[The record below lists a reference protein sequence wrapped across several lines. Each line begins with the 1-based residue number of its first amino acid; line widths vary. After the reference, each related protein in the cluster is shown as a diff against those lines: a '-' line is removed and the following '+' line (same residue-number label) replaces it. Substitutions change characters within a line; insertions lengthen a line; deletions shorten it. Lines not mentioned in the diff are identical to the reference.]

1 MNEFIKILLSLSASG
16 TLLLLLILGLKP
28 LYKNRFSKRWQ
39 YYIWIVVA
47 LRFLLPFTPDTTIIG
62 SLFEKFDTATIT
74 NEIPTNPNVPVPA
87 DTGNSKA
94 EPIQT
99 NREVTTAAMREP
111 FNKYVCLFFIWS
123 ALALVLFV
131 RKVTVYQ
138 GFIQYIKAG
147 NKEVSDVKTLN
158 LLSDCEEKLNIK
170 TRVELSCNSLIAS
183 PMLIGFFR
191 PRIILPIGELED
203 KELSYIFVHELIHY
217 KQRDMFYKWLIQIV
231 VCVHWFNPFVY
242 LLEREVNKS
251 CELSCDEKV
260 ISVLDDTARREYGD
274 TLISFLKSNNLYKSS
289 LASVTL
295 TEGAEQLKERL
306 GAIMKFRKK
315 SKVIIA
321 ITTIFTVAVCVCFFV
336 TGAYAAP
343 SVANEKKLFMEAA
356 TDIYGNDEEKKQFT
370 EIITASGEMIGIIDN
385 NKEIERFVKQLDIES
400 WNDMEQLPE
409 DIDLVYSYISYEVI
423 DEPIF
428 LQDGKQLVNMSTL
441 EFYISSKGEYIIRD
455 YNQEIETIARIS
467 EKAGQFL
474 NAPEDLELNKNIT
487 AKDILNG
494 WGLDFYVPNSDIEKT
509 DDIENVRY
517 YQGETSFTEKELRK
531 TSNEQ
536 KIQFYGADKNTLLNE
551 IDDISEI
558 AQYLNGLALDR
569 WEYVDDAP
577 NPEEVECQIVR
588 FMLSRHSNEK
598 ELKEMDTQILYKS
611 GGNYYIEEIISG
623 EYSDRGEFITY
634 YQVSEEIAKYILSY
648 IETYD
653 RNRTQEQSEQRMEE
667 QDVSDDE
674 NSIFEMELDKYYDDT
689 DPFVNERL
697 FCVSEDISTLK
708 SEISFQ
714 MDGKN
719 GIVEIKDNETDEL
732 IWTNTWNENIE
743 NDTFTISLNNILKEN
758 EYVIRFVGTEINYA
772 KIKVVFESDLVQE
785 RERPRKSN

>member
-1 MNEFIKILLSLSASG
+1 MNEFIKILLSLSVSG
-16 TLLLLLILGLKP
+16 ALLLLLILGLKP
-28 LYKNRFSKRWQ
+28 LYKNKFSKRWQ

-47 LRFLLPFTPDTTIIG
+47 LRLLLPFTPDTTIIG
-62 SLFEKFDTATIT
+62 SLFEKFDTTAIT

-99 NREVTTAAMREP
+99 NREITTAAMREP
-111 FNKYVCLFFIWS
+111 VDKYVCLFFIWS

-147 NKEVSDVKTLN
+147 NKEVSDIKILN
-158 LLSDCEEKLNIK
+158 LLSDCEEKLKIK
-170 TRVELSCNSLIAS
+170 TRVELSCNPLIAS

-191 PRIILPIGELED
+191 PRIILPVGEWED

-242 LLEREVNKS
+242 LLEKEVNKS

-274 TLISFLKSNNLYKSS
+274 ILISFLKSNNLYKSS

-315 SKVIIA
+315 SKAIIA
-321 ITTIFTVAVCVCFFV
+321 ITAIFTAAVCVCFFV

-343 SVANEKKLFMEAA
+343 SAANDMKTWKDSEILNEILTEDGVYYIFCDGAGEDDKPLSSVSAGSIKFVLVRKDSYTSIGPFDNMETLMEDVAEQCEYMNTLTQEEKKLVMEAVA
-356 TDIYGNDEEKKQFT
+356 DICGNVE
-370 EIITASGEMIGIIDN
+370 SDN
-385 NKEIERFVKQLDIES
+385 K
-400 WNDMEQLPE
+400 
-409 DIDLVYSYISYEVI
+409 
-423 DEPIF
+423 
-428 LQDGKQLVNMSTL
+428 
-441 EFYISSKGEYIIRD
+441 
-455 YNQEIETIARIS
+455 
-467 EKAGQFL
+467 
-474 NAPEDLELNKNIT
+474 
-487 AKDILNG
+487 
-494 WGLDFYVPNSDIEKT
+494 
-509 DDIENVRY
+509 
-517 YQGETSFTEKELRK
+517 
-531 TSNEQ
+531 
-536 KIQFYGADKNTLLNE
+536 
-551 IDDISEI
+551 
-558 AQYLNGLALDR
+558 
-569 WEYVDDAP
+569 
-577 NPEEVECQIVR
+577 
-588 FMLSRHSNEK
+588 
-598 ELKEMDTQILYKS
+598 
-611 GGNYYIEEIISG
+611 
-623 EYSDRGEFITY
+623 
-634 YQVSEEIAKYILSY
+634 
-648 IETYD
+648 
-653 RNRTQEQSEQRMEE
+653 
-667 QDVSDDE
+667 
-674 NSIFEMELDKYYDDT
+674 NSIFEMELDRYYDDT

-708 SEISFQ
+708 AKISFQ
-714 MDGKN
+714 MDGKS
-719 GIVEIKDNETDEL
+719 GLVEIRDNETDEL
-732 IWTNTWNENIE
+732 IWANTWNENIE

-772 KIKVVFESDLVQE
+772 KIEVIFESGLVRE

>member
-1 MNEFIKILLSLSASG
+1 MSEFIKILLSLSVSG
-16 TLLLLLILGLKP
+16 ALLLLLILGLKP
-28 LYKNRFSKRWQ
+28 LYKNKFSKRWQ

-62 SLFEKFDTATIT
+62 NLFEKFDTTAIT

-87 DTGNSKA
+87 DTGNNKA
-94 EPIQT
+94 EPIQP
-99 NREVTTAAMREP
+99 NREITTAAMREP
-111 FNKYVCLFFIWS
+111 VDKYVCLFFIWS
-123 ALALVLFV
+123 ALTLVLFV

-147 NKEVSDVKTLN
+147 NKEVSDIKILN
-158 LLSDCEEKLNIK
+158 LLSDCEEKLKIK
-170 TRVELSCNSLIAS
+170 TRVELSYNPLLAS

-191 PRIILPIGELED
+191 PRIILPVGEWED
-203 KELSYIFVHELIHY
+203 KELSYIFVHELVHY

-242 LLEREVNKS
+242 LLEKEVNKS

-274 TLISFLKSNNLYKSS
+274 ILISFLKSNNLYKSS

-321 ITTIFTVAVCVCFFV
+321 ITVIFTVAVCICFFA

-343 SVANEKKLFMEAA
+343 SIANEKKSFMEAV
-356 TDIYGNDEEKKQFT
+356 TDIFGNDEEKKQFT
-370 EIITASGEMIGIIDN
+370 EIISASGEMIGIIDN

-428 LQDGKQLVNMSTL
+428 LQDGIPLVNMSTL

-455 YNQEIETIARIS
+455 YNQEIEAIARIS
-467 EKAGQFL
+467 EKAGRFL

-487 AKDILNG
+487 AKDILDG
-494 WGLDFYVPNSDIEKT
+494 WGLDFYVPNSDIES
-509 DDIENVRY
+509 DIEKIIETARY
-517 YQGETSFTEKELRK
+517 YQGKTSFTEKELRR
-531 TSNEQ
+531 TSKEQ

-558 AQYLNGLALDR
+558 AQYLNGLALEQ
-569 WEYVDDAP
+569 WEYADNAP

-588 FMLSRHSNEK
+588 FMLSRDNKK

-611 GGNYYIEEIISG
+611 NGNYYIEEIIPG
-623 EYSDRGEFITY
+623 EYSEQGEFITY

-648 IETYD
+648 IE
-653 RNRTQEQSEQRMEE
+653 
-667 QDVSDDE
+667 
-674 NSIFEMELDKYYDDT
+674 I
-689 DPFVNERL
+689 
-697 FCVSEDISTLK
+697 
-708 SEISFQ
+708 
-714 MDGKN
+714 
-719 GIVEIKDNETDEL
+719 
-732 IWTNTWNENIE
+732 
-743 NDTFTISLNNILKEN
+743 
-758 EYVIRFVGTEINYA
+758 A
-772 KIKVVFESDLVQE
+772 
-785 RERPRKSN
+785 SN

>member
-1 MNEFIKILLSLSASG
+1 MSEFIKILLSLSVSG
-16 TLLLLLILGLKP
+16 ALLLLLILGLKP
-28 LYKNRFSKRWQ
+28 LYKNKFSKRWQ

-62 SLFEKFDTATIT
+62 SLFEKFDTTAIT

-99 NREVTTAAMREP
+99 NREITTAAMREP

-131 RKVTVYQ
+131 RKITVYQ

-147 NKEVSDVKTLN
+147 NKEVSDIKILN

-170 TRVELSCNSLIAS
+170 TRVELSCNPLIAS

-191 PRIILPIGELED
+191 PRIILPVGEWED

-242 LLEREVNKS
+242 LLEKEVNKS

-274 TLISFLKSNNLYKSS
+274 ILISFLKSNNLYKSS

-315 SKVIIA
+315 SKAIIA
-321 ITTIFTVAVCVCFFV
+321 ITAIFTAAVCVCFFV

-343 SVANEKKLFMEAA
+343 SAANDMKTWKDSEILNEILTEDGVYYIFCDGAGEDDKPLSSVSAGSIKFVLVRKDSYTSIGPFDNMETLMEDVAEQCEYMNTLTQEEKKLVMEAVA
-356 TDIYGNDEEKKQFT
+356 DICGNVE
-370 EIITASGEMIGIIDN
+370 SDN
-385 NKEIERFVKQLDIES
+385 K
-400 WNDMEQLPE
+400 
-409 DIDLVYSYISYEVI
+409 
-423 DEPIF
+423 
-428 LQDGKQLVNMSTL
+428 
-441 EFYISSKGEYIIRD
+441 
-455 YNQEIETIARIS
+455 
-467 EKAGQFL
+467 
-474 NAPEDLELNKNIT
+474 
-487 AKDILNG
+487 
-494 WGLDFYVPNSDIEKT
+494 
-509 DDIENVRY
+509 
-517 YQGETSFTEKELRK
+517 
-531 TSNEQ
+531 
-536 KIQFYGADKNTLLNE
+536 
-551 IDDISEI
+551 
-558 AQYLNGLALDR
+558 
-569 WEYVDDAP
+569 
-577 NPEEVECQIVR
+577 
-588 FMLSRHSNEK
+588 
-598 ELKEMDTQILYKS
+598 
-611 GGNYYIEEIISG
+611 
-623 EYSDRGEFITY
+623 
-634 YQVSEEIAKYILSY
+634 
-648 IETYD
+648 
-653 RNRTQEQSEQRMEE
+653 
-667 QDVSDDE
+667 
-674 NSIFEMELDKYYDDT
+674 NSIFEMELDRYYDDT

-708 SEISFQ
+708 AKISFQ
-714 MDGKN
+714 MDGKS
-719 GIVEIKDNETDEL
+719 GLVEIRDNETDEL
-732 IWTNTWNENIE
+732 IWANTWNENIE

-772 KIKVVFESDLVQE
+772 KIEVIFESGLVRE

>member
-1 MNEFIKILLSLSASG
+1 MNEFIKILLSLSVSG
-16 TLLLLLILGLKP
+16 ALLLLLILGLKP
-28 LYKNRFSKRWQ
+28 LYKNKFSKRWQ

-47 LRFLLPFTPDTTIIG
+47 LRLLLPFTPDTTIIG
-62 SLFEKFDTATIT
+62 SLFEKFDTTAIT

-99 NREVTTAAMREP
+99 NREITTAAMREP

-147 NKEVSDVKTLN
+147 NKEVSDIKILN
-158 LLSDCEEKLNIK
+158 LLSDCEEKLKIK
-170 TRVELSCNSLIAS
+170 TRVELSCNPLIAS

-191 PRIILPIGELED
+191 PRIILPVGEWED

-242 LLEREVNKS
+242 LLEKEVNKS

-260 ISVLDDTARREYGD
+260 ISILNEKAKREYGD

-315 SKVIIA
+315 SKAIIA
-321 ITTIFTVAVCVCFFV
+321 ITAIFTAAVCVCFFV

-343 SVANEKKLFMEAA
+343 SAANDMKTWKDSEILNEILTEDGVYYIFCDGAGEDDKPLSSVSAGSIKFVLVRKDSYTSIGPFDNMETLMEDVAEQCEYMNTLTQEEKKLVMEAVA
-356 TDIYGNDEEKKQFT
+356 DICGNVE
-370 EIITASGEMIGIIDN
+370 SDN
-385 NKEIERFVKQLDIES
+385 K
-400 WNDMEQLPE
+400 
-409 DIDLVYSYISYEVI
+409 
-423 DEPIF
+423 
-428 LQDGKQLVNMSTL
+428 
-441 EFYISSKGEYIIRD
+441 
-455 YNQEIETIARIS
+455 
-467 EKAGQFL
+467 
-474 NAPEDLELNKNIT
+474 
-487 AKDILNG
+487 
-494 WGLDFYVPNSDIEKT
+494 
-509 DDIENVRY
+509 
-517 YQGETSFTEKELRK
+517 
-531 TSNEQ
+531 
-536 KIQFYGADKNTLLNE
+536 
-551 IDDISEI
+551 
-558 AQYLNGLALDR
+558 
-569 WEYVDDAP
+569 
-577 NPEEVECQIVR
+577 
-588 FMLSRHSNEK
+588 
-598 ELKEMDTQILYKS
+598 
-611 GGNYYIEEIISG
+611 
-623 EYSDRGEFITY
+623 
-634 YQVSEEIAKYILSY
+634 
-648 IETYD
+648 
-653 RNRTQEQSEQRMEE
+653 
-667 QDVSDDE
+667 
-674 NSIFEMELDKYYDDT
+674 NSIFEMELDRYYDDT

-708 SEISFQ
+708 AKISFQ
-714 MDGKN
+714 MDGKS
-719 GIVEIKDNETDEL
+719 GLVEIRDNETDEL
-732 IWTNTWNENIE
+732 IWANTWNENIE

-772 KIKVVFESDLVQE
+772 KIEVIFESGLVRE

>member
-1 MNEFIKILLSLSASG
+1 MNEFIKILLSLSVSG
-16 TLLLLLILGLKP
+16 ALLLLLILGLKP
-28 LYKNRFSKRWQ
+28 LYKNKFSKRWQ

-62 SLFEKFDTATIT
+62 SLFEKFDTTAIT

-99 NREVTTAAMREP
+99 NRETTTAAMREP
-111 FNKYVCLFFIWS
+111 VDKYVCLFFIWS

-147 NKEVSDVKTLN
+147 NKEVSDIKILN

-170 TRVELSCNSLIAS
+170 TRVEISCNPLIAS
-183 PMLIGFFR
+183 PMLIGFSR
-191 PRIILPIGELED
+191 PRIILPAHEWED

-242 LLEREVNKS
+242 LLEKEVNKS

-260 ISVLDDTARREYGD
+260 ISILNEKAKREYGD

-306 GAIMKFRKK
+306 GAIMKFREK
-315 SKVIIA
+315 SKAIIA
-321 ITTIFTVAVCVCFFV
+321 ITAIFTAAVCVCFFV

-343 SVANEKKLFMEAA
+343 SAANDMKTWKDSEILNEILTEDGVYYIFCDGAGEDDKPLSSVSAGSIKFVLVRKDSYTSIGPFDNMETLMEDVAEQCEYMNTLTQEEKKLVMEAVA
-356 TDIYGNDEEKKQFT
+356 DICGNVE
-370 EIITASGEMIGIIDN
+370 SDN
-385 NKEIERFVKQLDIES
+385 K
-400 WNDMEQLPE
+400 
-409 DIDLVYSYISYEVI
+409 
-423 DEPIF
+423 
-428 LQDGKQLVNMSTL
+428 
-441 EFYISSKGEYIIRD
+441 
-455 YNQEIETIARIS
+455 
-467 EKAGQFL
+467 
-474 NAPEDLELNKNIT
+474 
-487 AKDILNG
+487 
-494 WGLDFYVPNSDIEKT
+494 
-509 DDIENVRY
+509 
-517 YQGETSFTEKELRK
+517 
-531 TSNEQ
+531 
-536 KIQFYGADKNTLLNE
+536 
-551 IDDISEI
+551 
-558 AQYLNGLALDR
+558 
-569 WEYVDDAP
+569 
-577 NPEEVECQIVR
+577 
-588 FMLSRHSNEK
+588 
-598 ELKEMDTQILYKS
+598 
-611 GGNYYIEEIISG
+611 
-623 EYSDRGEFITY
+623 
-634 YQVSEEIAKYILSY
+634 
-648 IETYD
+648 
-653 RNRTQEQSEQRMEE
+653 
-667 QDVSDDE
+667 
-674 NSIFEMELDKYYDDT
+674 NSIFEMELDRYYDDT

-708 SEISFQ
+708 AKISFQ
-714 MDGKN
+714 MDGKS
-719 GIVEIKDNETDEL
+719 GLVEIRDNETDEL
-732 IWTNTWNENIE
+732 IWANTWNENIE

-772 KIKVVFESDLVQE
+772 KIEVIFESGLVRE